1 MIDAFGRETGLVLG
15 VAIGFAFGFVLER
28 SGFGRASILAAQ
40 FYFTD
45 MRVLKVMFTA
55 IVTALLGITVLTGVG
70 VMDLSLVS
78 VPHTY
83 LWPQLAGGLLLGIG
97 FIVSGYCP
105 GTGLVAT
112 ASGKLDGLF
121 AIFGVMLGSVAF
133 GAGFPLYADF
143 YHSGDLGVLRLPDL
157 FGLPDAMVA
166 VAVTLMAVGAFVGAE
181 ALERKFSDDSSA
193 PTGSARIRRPVFA
206 ALVAVSLVAM
216 LTMIAPRPEPSQA
229 QAVPEPIDA
238 VALAQ
243 TIVEAPASVFIIDL
257 RPDAPDTDRIPG
269 AVPVTG
275 DDPNAGFIA
284 DLPETRTLV
293 LYGQGN
299 LEQLP
304 ESVVR
309 FGGPVRVLD
318 GGYDAFASAILAAPA
333 LSENPTPEEI
343 ADYRLRSA
351 LHAHFTGAAIS
362 DAPPPPRPKKKI
374 QRKGKKEGGC

>member
-15 VAIGFAFGFVLER
+15 VGIGIAFGFVLER
-28 SGFGRASILAAQ
+28 SGFGRANILAAQ

-55 IVTALLGITVLTGVG
+55 IVTALLGITVLSGVG
-70 VMDLSLVS
+70 LMDLSLVS

-83 LWPQLAGGLLLGIG
+83 LWPQLVGGLLLGIG

-157 FGLPDAMVA
+157 LGLPDAVLA
-166 VAVTLMAVGAFVGAE
+166 IGVTLMAVGAFTGAE
-181 ALERKFSDDSSA
+181 ALERKFKDDSSA
-193 PTGSARIRRPVFA
+193 PTGSRGIRRPVFA
-206 ALVAVSLVAM
+206 ALVAVSLFSM
-216 LTMIAPRPEPSQA
+216 FTLLAPKPEPSQA
-229 QAVPEPIDA
+229 QVAPERIDA

-243 TIVEAPASVFIIDL
+243 TLIEAPGSVFIVDM
-257 RPDAPDTDRIPG
+257 RADVPDKERIPG
-269 AVPVTG
+269 AVPVTA

-284 DLPETRTLV
+284 DLPGTRKLV
-293 LYGQGN
+293 LYGQADLDELPPAAHRFEGRVYV
-299 LEQLP
+299 LE
-304 ESVVR
+304 
-309 FGGPVRVLD
+309 
-318 GGYDAFASAILAAPA
+318 GGYEAFASGVLEAPV
-333 LSENPTPEEI
+333 LVEDPTP
-343 ADYRLRSA
+343 ADISDYQLRSA
-351 LHAHFTGAAIS
+351 LHSHFTGAS
-362 DAPPPPRPKKKI
+362 LSNTPPPPRPKKKI

>member
-15 VAIGFAFGFVLER
+15 VLIGFAFGFVLER
-28 SGFGRASILAAQ
+28 SGFGRANILAAQ

-70 VMDLSLVS
+70 LMDLSLVS

-83 LWPQLAGGLLLGIG
+83 LWPQLFGGLLLGIG

-133 GAGFPLYADF
+133 GTGFPLYADF
-143 YHSGDLGVLRLPDL
+143 YHSGDFGVLRLPDL
-157 FGLPDAMVA
+157 LGLPDAVLA
-166 VAVTLMAVGAFVGAE
+166 VGVTLMAVGAFVGAE
-181 ALERKFSDDSSA
+181 ALERKFSDESSA
-193 PTGSARIRRPVFA
+193 PTGSARVRRPVFA
-206 ALVAVSLVAM
+206 ALVAVSLFAM
-216 LTMIAPRPEPSQA
+216 LTMLAPKPEPTQA
-229 QAVPEPIDA
+229 HVAPGKIGA

-243 TIVEAPASVFIIDL
+243 TIVEAPGSVFIVDL
-257 RPDAPDTDRIPG
+257 RVDVPDKKRIPG
-269 AVPVTG
+269 AVPVAE
-275 DDPNAGFIA
+275 DDPDAGFIA

-299 LEQLP
+299 IEALP
-304 ESVVR
+304 QAAAR
-309 FGGPVRVLD
+309 FAGPVRVLE
-318 GGYDAFASAILAAPA
+318 GGYDAFAAEVLEAPILG
-333 LSENPTPEEI
+333 ENPTPDDI
-343 ADYRLRSA
+343 DHYQLRSA
-351 LHAHFTGAAIS
+351 LHAHFTGAS
-362 DAPPPPRPKKKI
+362 LSNTPPPPRPKKKI
-374 QRKGKKEGGC
+374 QRAGKKEGGC